1 MEGHWRMLD
10 TGRIVLDQRHSN
22 SLEKQDVISEK
33 EISMNSIDIAKDTM
47 PPRRIK
53 CLNSRSKSRINS
65 FKPDIYPHSAQS
77 KIIPN
82 IKHSVT
88 SHQNMNS
95 FERSSIQNAYIN
107 TKFEGLDDLVMPG
120 GEMSAN
126 YKCEHACQMFV
137 SYDKLMDHCEERSLS
152 FVSINSNRDMSIK
165 LFECKKEQF
174 TSRVNAICV
183 IKNSMWLGT
192 DKGEIVIYPD
202 MRELQLDSNFKS
214 KPFFKALIRDTTNNN
229 ANMYILDLQHLVE
242 WNCVIATTSLGDI
255 FWLNDDLQYRGLT
268 TNLHCHL
275 SPDWRISAIN
285 RTHIIRENSEI
296 QIWCTRGSI
305 PNPLT
310 IVHLPKIKEPKFW
323 NTELRSE
330 YIRQPLQH
338 ITSYKYRYENKTIT
352 KVWTSVM
359 NRSIVVCWDTNKFVE
374 PSIIDISKALA
385 VTDHSAVISIKS
397 LLAANEQL
405 YVGTSDGCILRYN
418 IQGEIQS
425 VYKWFLGNVRHIIQ
439 LPSEIEWC
447 LNKNSFFPINT
458 ENFKCAINGTYSKS
472 LLLAALGEGFHILR
486 SENNQNCRKLN
497 EYNSDTIVF
506 TIWRE
511 LDNQD
516 PKD

>member
-10 TGRIVLDQRHSN
+10 TGGIVIDQRHSN
-22 SLEKQDVISEK
+22 SLEKQDVITEK
-33 EISMNSIDIAKDTM
+33 EISVNSIDIAKDTM
-47 PPRRIK
+47 PQRRIK
-53 CLNSRSKSRINS
+53 SLNCPSKNRLISYR
-65 FKPDIYPHSAQS
+65 PDIYPYSFQTRFISNAKS
-77 KIIPN
+77 
-82 IKHSVT
+82 SVI

-95 FERSSIQNAYIN
+95 FDRSSMQNNYIN
-107 TKFEGLDDLVMPG
+107 TKFEGLDDLIMPG
-120 GEMSAN
+120 GEMSEN
-126 YKCEHACQMFV
+126 YKCEHVCQMFV
-137 SYDKLMDHCEERSLS
+137 SYDKLINHFEERSLS
-152 FVSINSNRDMSIK
+152 FLSINSNRDMSIK
-165 LFECKKEQF
+165 LFECKKEQL

-214 KPFFKALIRDTTNNN
+214 KPYFKALVRDTTNIN
-229 ANMYILDLQHLVE
+229 ANMYILDLQHLNE

-255 FWLNDDLQYRGLT
+255 FWLNDDLQHKGLT

-275 SPDWRISAIN
+275 SPDRRISAIN
-285 RTHIIRENSEI
+285 RIHIIRKNNEI

-338 ITSYKYRYENKTIT
+338 ITSSIIKYENKIIT

-359 NRSIVVCWDTNKFVE
+359 NRSIIVCWDTDKFDE
-374 PSIIDISKALA
+374 PSIIDISKAFA
-385 VTDHSAVISIKS
+385 FTDHPAVISIKS
-397 LLAANEQL
+397 LLAFNERL
-405 YVGTSDGCILRYN
+405 YVGTSNGCILRYN
-418 IQGEIQS
+418 DNGEIQS
-425 VYKWFLGNVRHIIQ
+425 VYKWFVGNVRHIIQ

-447 LNKNSFFPINT
+447 LNKNAFFPINT
-458 ENFKCAINGTYSKS
+458 ENFKCAMDDSYSKS
-472 LLLAALGEGFHILR
+472 LLLAALGEGFNILR
-486 SENNQNCRKLN
+486 SENNKTSRKLH
-497 EYNSDTIVF
+497 EYNADTIVF

-511 LDNQD
+511 LDNQERD
-516 PKD
+516 L